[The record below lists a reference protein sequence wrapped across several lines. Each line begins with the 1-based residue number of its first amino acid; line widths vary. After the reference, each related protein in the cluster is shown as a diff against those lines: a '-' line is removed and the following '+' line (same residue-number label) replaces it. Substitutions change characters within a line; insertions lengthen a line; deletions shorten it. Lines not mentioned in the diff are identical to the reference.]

1 MEQNFKKYKSI
12 SLEGKC
18 CLITGGS
25 TGIGLETA
33 ILFAKLGA
41 KLFLSG
47 RSKENLQE
55 ASKQIKSKV
64 KNAQLE
70 LIECDISIEKEVK
83 ILFQT
88 IFKKFNSTIDILVAN
103 AGILESSLIGMVT
116 NDHINKIF
124 TTNTFGYIYCCQ
136 YASRLMMR
144 NKLGGS
150 IIGISSIMGLNGYA
164 GYSVYSS
171 SKASIIGMTKSL
183 AKELAPSKI
192 RVNCLAP
199 GFIDTNMTSK
209 LPKSTKDEVLKSIRM
224 GRSGKAIEVANAAL
238 FLASDMSEYI
248 TGQVISIDGG
258 MIT

>member
-1 MEQNFKKYKSI
+1 
-12 SLEGKC
+12 
-18 CLITGGS
+18 
-25 TGIGLETA
+25 
-33 ILFAKLGA
+33 
-41 KLFLSG
+41 
-47 RSKENLQE
+47 
-55 ASKQIKSKV
+55 
-64 KNAQLE
+64 
-70 LIECDISIEKEVK
+70 
-83 ILFQT
+83 
-88 IFKKFNSTIDILVAN
+88 
-103 AGILESSLIGMVT
+103 
-116 NDHINKIF
+116 
-124 TTNTFGYIYCCQ
+124 
-136 YASRLMMR
+136 
-144 NKLGGS
+144 
-150 IIGISSIMGLNGYA
+150 MGLNGYA